1 MDEELKPTIT
11 NNEDDFSKELVPET
25 REEDVDV
32 STFIEGFPDWD
43 LLPPNNVVRRI
54 TRK

>member
-1 MDEELKPTIT
+1 MEE
-11 NNEDDFSKELVPET
+11 ET
-25 REEDVDV
+25 KDNVE
-32 STFIEGFPDWD
+32 IPDWD